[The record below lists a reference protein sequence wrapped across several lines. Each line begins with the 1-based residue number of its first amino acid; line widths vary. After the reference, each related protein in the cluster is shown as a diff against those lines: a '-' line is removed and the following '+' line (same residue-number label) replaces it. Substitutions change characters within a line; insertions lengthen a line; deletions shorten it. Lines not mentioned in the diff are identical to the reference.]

1 MKIAVPGV
9 NGRMGTIIRA
19 KAATEGVEVVPIGK
33 ADVLIDFTRP
43 AATLRQLAQH
53 GGPAVVGTTG
63 FTDTELIEL
72 RAFAA
77 QQPVVF
83 AANMSLG
90 VNALLALVRDA
101 ASMLAG
107 YDIGIFETHH
117 RHKVD
122 APSGTALELGKATG
136 RDVTF
141 ASLRGGGD
149 VGTHTVM
156 LAADGE
162 RIELTHRAFDR
173 GIYASGSL
181 TAARWVLGRPPG
193 LYTMADVLRA
203 NRAQEV
209 PR

>member
-1 MKIAVPGV
+1 MKIAVPGAK
-9 NGRMGTIIRA
+9 GRMGTIIRA
-19 KAATEGVEVVPIGK
+19 KATVEGVEVVPIGG

-43 AATLRQLAQH
+43 AATLRQLQQH
-53 GGPAVVGTTG
+53 NGPAVVGTTG
-63 FTDTELIEL
+63 FSDAELAEL
-72 RAFAA
+72 RAFATR
-77 QQPVVF
+77 QPVVF

-101 ASMLAG
+101 AAMLAG

-122 APSGTALELGKATG
+122 APSGTALELGKAAG

-181 TAARWVLGRPPG
+181 TAACWVLGKPPG
-193 LYTMADVLRA
+193 LYSMADVLRA

>member
-1 MKIAVPGV
+1 
-9 NGRMGTIIRA
+9 
-19 KAATEGVEVVPIGK
+19 
-33 ADVLIDFTRP
+33 
-43 AATLRQLAQH
+43 
-53 GGPAVVGTTG
+53 VVGTTG